1 MSSIL
6 VSQDSGVLTITLN
19 RPDKLNAFNSEMHQ
33 LLRAA
38 LARAAD
44 EAAVRAASTTRVP
57 GKRKFRMVRRRKR
70 P

>member
-6 VSQDSGVLTITLN
+6 VSQDAGVLAITLN
-19 RPDKLNAFNSEMHQ
+19 RPDKLNAFNPEMHQ
-33 LLRAA
+33 LLRG
-38 LARAAD
+38 
-44 EAAVRAASTTRVP
+44 ASTTRVP